1 MQEYRRK
8 QFFTNKKY
16 QLKYTSIIILAMLLI
31 AVVIGATIYRDFS
44 QLLSAQYITEP
55 VSWDKYAVRI
65 VFLLVT
71 VFFIGIFFSHKIIG
85 PLNRLEVMLREMNS
99 GKFDGS
105 IKLRTG
111 DDFRKLSEEINNLA
125 SKLKFISEKHP
136 QIKDDFKNES

>member
-1 MQEYRRK
+1 
-8 QFFTNKKY
+8 
-16 QLKYTSIIILAMLLI
+16 MLLI
-31 AVVIGATIYRDFS
+31 AVVIGVTIYRDFS

-99 GKFDGS
+99 GQFDGS